1 MSTSASGGA
10 WYDLAGDLFIHL
22 QRLSLRFHSR
32 KSIGD
37 TIRRVT
43 VDSGCV
49 ATIVS
54 DAVVPLLSAL
64 LSLAAMFFV
73 MWRLDPTLTL
83 LSLAVVPMMLAGLAR
98 YWRPMLDVSYQQ
110 QEVEGRI
117 YSVVDETL
125 TAMPAVQAYGAEPRA
140 DARFRATT
148 ADIVDASLAAV
159 TVQLEFKIAIA
170 SATALGTAAILWVGA
185 GHVIDG
191 SLSVGSVL
199 VFLSYLASLYG
210 PLESLMH
217 APSTTQAAAGSARRV
232 LEVLQAERE
241 VSDKPGAT
249 ALPPVRGDVRLE
261 QVSVGYVS
269 SRPVLH
275 GISIE
280 ARAGETIALV
290 GPTGAGKST
299 LVGLL
304 PRFIDPWEGRVLVDG
319 HDVRDVTLES
329 LRGQIAIVLQEPF
342 LFPMTIAENIAYGR
356 PGADQLQ
363 IEAAARAANAHD
375 FISRLP
381 DGCPDDGGRARRH
394 LVGRRT
400 PAAVHCPGAAEGC
413 ADPDSRRAHERG
425 GRRDRVAAARGPRAP
440 RARADHFHHR
450 ASPLHDPACRPRVRR
465 AGRHDRRN
473 RHASRAD
480 RGGRCLHTAA
490 PPPGTAGCRRGRPLM
505 EGRTPA
511 AGTWSDGTLPANV
524 VLGAR
529 TLVTGAGAFRRFM
542 STGDRALSIGS
553 DCTMDGVQFAL
564 GAEARVS
571 IGDYCYFTNVVLLS
585 ELELRIGSYVVI
597 GWNTTITDTDFHPIA
612 PAERVRDA
620 VACSPLGKGH
630 PRPPSPGAP

>member
-1 MSTSASGGA
+1 MNARHSLPSGTSAGA
-10 WYDLAGDLFIHL
+10 IVLWLLGYAVRRWQGLVAAIGTMVAGIGLDLLAPWPMKVIVDHVLMGHEMAPALRSLAAAVPGAGTAKGLLGWSVAATIVLFVLRWGLGLTRAYVNIGFGRRMVYDLAGDLFIHL

-290 GPTGAGKST
+290 GPTGAGTST

-381 DGCPDDGGRARRH
+381 DGYQTM
-394 LVGRRT
+394 VG
-400 PAAVHCPGAAEGC
+400 
-413 ADPDSRRAHERG
+413 ERG
-425 GRRDRVAAARGPRAP
+425 ATLSGGERQRLSI
-440 RARADHFHHR
+440 ARALLKDAPILILDEPTSAVDAETESLLLEALERLVHGRTTFIIAHR
-450 ASPLHDPACRPRVRR
+450 LSTIR
-465 AGRHDRRN
+465 
-473 RHASRAD
+473 RAD
-480 RGGRCLHTAA
+480 RVFVVQ
-490 PPPGTAGCRRGRPLM
+490 
-505 EGRTPA
+505 
-511 AGTWSDGTLPANV
+511 AGTIVETGTHRELIAE
-524 VLGAR
+524 
-529 TLVTGAGAFRRFM
+529 
-542 STGDRALSIGS
+542 
-553 DCTMDGVQFAL
+553 DGVYTRLHRLQELPVA
-564 GAEARVS
+564 AEAGR
-571 IGDYCYFTNVVLLS
+571 
-585 ELELRIGSYVVI
+585 
-597 GWNTTITDTDFHPIA
+597 
-612 PAERVRDA
+612 
-620 VACSPLGKGH
+620 
-630 PRPPSPGAP
+630 